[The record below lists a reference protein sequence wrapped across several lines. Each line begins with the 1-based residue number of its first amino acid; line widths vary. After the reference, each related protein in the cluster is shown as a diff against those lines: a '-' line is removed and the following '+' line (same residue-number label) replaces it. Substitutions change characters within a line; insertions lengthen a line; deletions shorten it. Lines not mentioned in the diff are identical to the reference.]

1 MTTPILFN
9 VLDDHVILRSSN
21 GIYRQAKVAI
31 RKGYLYA
38 SIGSSFV
45 MLYANGT
52 TSSPTTRWE
61 DIEASLVFE
70 PGSFGRLQVR
80 P

>member
-21 GIYRQAKVAI
+21 GIYRQAKVAT

-45 MLYANGT
+45 MLQDAQGG
-52 TSSPTTRWE
+52 PVRG
-61 DIEASLVFE
+61 LL
-70 PGSFGRLQVR
+70 SFGLHG
-80 P
+80 